1 MSLNKFIFLKRD
13 LKLVG
18 WSGNLKN
25 IVFSHS
31 YFNFFFII
39 TKSSFLSLF
48 RKKKDIIYYRYLNT
62 NRFFFAEVLI
72 LILDILIF
80 FQAALGLIEI
90 RWIIH
95 NIDKET
101 IDRFPSFTIIK
112 KKILFKI
119 SNKKYVLDEILVKSA
134 NKIYNSS
141 DIIPISFGKPIIEIE
156 TNKNILDEI
165 KLFRKKRLLVGISS
179 CWVNKSKGVHELIV
193 KTLNEKENIVIFY
206 LGVPFDFSH
215 PRLIKFK
222 TKLNFN
228 IKDFDF
234 CLKSLNDLSIPAT
247 LYDCAFYKKPI
258 IYDDCS
264 IFGELV
270 NEYKLGC
277 NINAISTY
285 NFEPILDYQIDNFF
299 KKRNW
304 SLARERLFEKE
315 I

>member
-1 MSLNKFIFLKRD
+1 MPLNKFIFLKKD
-13 LKLVG
+13 NKLIG
-18 WSGNLKN
+18 WSGNLTN
-25 IVFSHS
+25 IVSCHS
-31 YFNFFFII
+31 YLGFFII
-39 TKSSFLSLF
+39 IIKSSFLSLL

-62 NRFFFAEVLI
+62 DRIFFYEALI
-72 LILDILIF
+72 LIFDILIF
-80 FQAALGLIEI
+80 FQAFLGLIEI

-101 IDRFPSFTIIK
+101 IDRFPLFTLIK

-119 SNKKYVLDEILVKSA
+119 STKKYVLDEVLVKSA
-134 NKIYNSS
+134 NAIYNCR
-141 DIIPISFGKPIIEIE
+141 DIITISFGKPIIEIE
-156 TNKNILDEI
+156 TNKTILNEI
-165 KLFRKKRLLVGISS
+165 KLFRKKKLLVGISS

-206 LGVPFDFSH
+206 LGIPFDFSH

-222 TKLNFN
+222 KKLNFN

-270 NEYKLGC
+270 NEYELGC

-285 NFEPILDYQIDNFF
+285 NFDPILDSQIDNFF

-304 SLARERLFEKE
+304 SLARERLFEKG